1 MQEGKVAASNRKK
14 LLWLKRLLDKKYS
27 FDPID

>member
-1 MQEGKVAASNRKK
+1 MLEGKAVASNRKK
-14 LLWLKRLLDKKYS
+14 LLWLKRLLEKRYS